1 MSGTAR
7 RQQSVFQYVDKP
19 LMLSYI
25 ALCLLGLLT
34 IYSSVYDAGQDWMN
48 QERGNAMK
56 QLAFVG
62 ISWLSIVIILS
73 LDARF
78 FEGLAPLFYLIFLFL
93 SVLVAFVGNEINGA
107 RAWFSIGGFGLQPGE
122 FLKLGTILMIAFL
135 LREKSTQ
142 LRSQSIKN
150 TLFFV
155 VLFPVVSLL
164 LQKDTGSALVYAS
177 FLLVLYREGMSP
189 LLMQLGIWALILGV
203 LTLLFDEKISAG
215 IVLGLSFLYV
225 ALSSQRWRTFLRSL
239 TYIIPSLLIIAS
251 VEFAYENVLQP
262 HQKKRIDVLLGKVD
276 DVKGAGYNVHQSL
289 IAIGS
294 GGLLGKGYLEGTQ
307 TKFDF
312 VPEQSTDF
320 IFCTIGEEFG
330 FVGSILLL
338 LLYLFV
344 LFRIL
349 QLSEL
354 QGNRF
359 GRVYGYGVA
368 SVLFAHIVVNIG
380 MTIGLLPVIGIP
392 LPLLSYGGS
401 SQIAFGLMMGIML
414 RLDSGRRTGLN

>member
-19 LMLSYI
+19 LLLSYV
-25 ALCLLGLLT
+25 ALCILGLLT

-62 ISWLSIVIILS
+62 VAWLSIVIVLS
-73 LDARF
+73 LDSRF
-78 FEGLAPLFYLIFLFL
+78 FEGLAPIFYLIFLFL
-93 SVLVAFVGNEINGA
+93 SILVAFVGNEINGA

-142 LRSQSIKN
+142 LRSRSIKN
-150 TLFFV
+150 ALFV
-155 VLFPVVSLL
+155 VILLPVASLL

-189 LLMQLGIWALILGV
+189 LLMQLGIWALFLGV
-203 LTLLFDEKISAG
+203 LTLLFDEKISSG
-215 IVLGLSFLYV
+215 IVLGLAFIYIL
-225 ALSSQRWRTFLRSL
+225 LSNHRWRSFVRSL
-239 TYIIPSLLIIAS
+239 TYIIPSLLMIAS
-251 VEFAYENVLQP
+251 VEFAYDKVLQP

-294 GGLLGKGYLEGTQ
+294 GGFLGKGYLQGTQ

-349 QLSEL
+349 HLSEM

-359 GRVYGYGVA
+359 GRVYGYGLV

-401 SQIAFGLMMGIML
+401 SQIAFGLMVGIML

>member
-62 ISWLSIVIILS
+62 ISWMCIIIVLS

-78 FEGLAPLFYLIFLFL
+78 FEGLAPIFYLIFLFL
-93 SVLVAFVGNEINGA
+93 SILVAFVGNEINGA

-155 VLFPVVSLL
+155 VLLPVVSLL

-225 ALSSQRWRTFLRSL
+225 ALSSQRWKTFLRSL
-239 TYIIPSLLIIAS
+239 RYIIPSLLMIAS

-330 FVGSILLL
+330 FVGSIFLL

-349 QLSEL
+349 KLSEM

-401 SQIAFGLMMGIML
+401 SQIAFGLMIGIML

>member
-225 ALSSQRWRTFLRSL
+225 ALSSHRWRTFLRSL
-239 TYIIPSLLIIAS
+239 TYIIPSLLMIAS

>member
-1 MSGTAR
+1 M
-7 RQQSVFQYVDKP
+7 
-19 LMLSYI
+19 
-25 ALCLLGLLT
+25 
-34 IYSSVYDAGQDWMN
+34 
-48 QERGNAMK
+48 
-56 QLAFVG
+56 
-62 ISWLSIVIILS
+62 
-73 LDARF
+73 
-78 FEGLAPLFYLIFLFL
+78 
-93 SVLVAFVGNEINGA
+93 
-107 RAWFSIGGFGLQPGE
+107 
-122 FLKLGTILMIAFL
+122 
-135 LREKSTQ
+135 
-142 LRSQSIKN
+142 
-150 TLFFV
+150 
-155 VLFPVVSLL
+155 
-164 LQKDTGSALVYAS
+164 
-177 FLLVLYREGMSP
+177 
-189 LLMQLGIWALILGV
+189 GV

-225 ALSSQRWRTFLRSL
+225 ALSSQRWKTFLRSL
-239 TYIIPSLLIIAS
+239 RYIIPSLLMIAS

-330 FVGSILLL
+330 FVGSIFLL

-349 QLSEL
+349 KLSEM

-401 SQIAFGLMMGIML
+401 SQIAFGLMIGIML

>member
-1 MSGTAR
+1 
-7 RQQSVFQYVDKP
+7 
-19 LMLSYI
+19 
-25 ALCLLGLLT
+25 
-34 IYSSVYDAGQDWMN
+34 VYDAGQDWMN

-62 ISWLSIVIILS
+62 VAWLSIVVVLS
-73 LDARF
+73 LDSRF
-78 FEGLAPLFYLIFLFL
+78 FEGLAPIFYLIFLFL
-93 SVLVAFVGNEINGA
+93 SILVAFVGNEINGA

-135 LREKSTQ
+135 LREKNTQ
-142 LRSQSIKN
+142 LRSRSIKN
-150 TLFFV
+150 SLFV
-155 VLFPVVSLL
+155 VIILPVASLL

-189 LLMQLGIWALILGV
+189 LLMQLGIWALFLGV
-203 LTLLFDEKISAG
+203 LTLLFDEKISSG
-215 IVLGLSFLYV
+215 IVLGLAFIYIL
-225 ALSSQRWRTFLRSL
+225 LSNHRWRSFVRSL
-239 TYIIPSLLIIAS
+239 TYIIPSLLMIAS
-251 VEFAYENVLQP
+251 VEFAYDKVLQP

-294 GGLLGKGYLEGTQ
+294 GGFLGKGYLQGTQ

-349 QLSEL
+349 QLSEM

-359 GRVYGYGVA
+359 GRVYGYGLV

-401 SQIAFGLMMGIML
+401 SQIAFGLMVGIML

>member
-19 LMLSYI
+19 LLLSYI

-62 ISWLSIVIILS
+62 ISWICIIIVLS

-78 FEGLAPLFYLIFLFL
+78 FEGLAPIFYLIFLFL
-93 SVLVAFVGNEINGA
+93 SILVAFVGNEINGA

-155 VLFPVVSLL
+155 VLLPVVSLL

-225 ALSSQRWRTFLRSL
+225 ALSSQRWKTFLRSL
-239 TYIIPSLLIIAS
+239 SYIIPSLLMIAS

-330 FVGSILLL
+330 FVGSIFLL

-344 LFRIL
+344 LFRIFE
-349 QLSEL
+349 LSEM

-401 SQIAFGLMMGIML
+401 SQIAFGLMIGIML

>member
-203 LTLLFDEKISAG
+203 LTLLFDEKIAAG

-225 ALSSQRWRTFLRSL
+225 ALSRQRWRTFLRSL
-239 TYIIPSLLIIAS
+239 TYIIPSLFMIAS

>member
-25 ALCLLGLLT
+25 ALCILGLLT

-56 QLAFVG
+56 QLVFVG
-62 ISWLSIVIILS
+62 ISWLCIIIILS

-78 FEGLAPLFYLIFLFL
+78 FEGLAPIFYLTFLFL
-93 SVLVAFVGNEINGA
+93 SILVAFVGNEINGA

-155 VLFPVVSLL
+155 VLLPVVSLL

-203 LTLLFDEKISAG
+203 LTLLFDEKISSG

-225 ALSSQRWRTFLRSL
+225 GLSSQRWKTLLRSL
-239 TYIIPSLLIIAS
+239 TYIIPSLLMIAS

-349 QLSEL
+349 HLSEL

-401 SQIAFGLMMGIML
+401 SQIAFGLMIGIML

>member
-56 QLAFVG
+56 QLVFVG
-62 ISWLSIVIILS
+62 ISWLCIIIILS

-78 FEGLAPLFYLIFLFL
+78 FEGLAPIFYLTFLFL
-93 SVLVAFVGNEINGA
+93 SILVAFVGNEINGA

-203 LTLLFDEKISAG
+203 LTLLFDEKISSG

-225 ALSSQRWRTFLRSL
+225 GLSSQRWKTLLRSL
-239 TYIIPSLLIIAS
+239 TYIIPSLLMIAS

-349 QLSEL
+349 HLSEL

-401 SQIAFGLMMGIML
+401 SQIAFGLMIGIML

>member
-1 MSGTAR
+1 MSSTSR
-7 RQQSVFQYVDKP
+7 SQQSIFQYVDKP
-19 LMLSYI
+19 LLLSYI
-25 ALCLLGLLT
+25 ALCILGLLT
-34 IYSSVYDAGQDWMN
+34 IYSSVYDAGQDWIN
-48 QERGNAMK
+48 QERENAMK

-62 ISWLSIVIILS
+62 VAWLLVVVVLS

-78 FEGLAPLFYLIFLFL
+78 FEGIAPIAYLIFLFL
-93 SVLVAFVGNEINGA
+93 SVLVAFVGKEINGA
-107 RAWFSIGGFGLQPGE
+107 RAWFGFGGFGLQPGE
-122 FLKLGTILMIAFL
+122 FLKLGSILMVAYL
-135 LREKSTQ
+135 LREKNTQ

-150 TLFFV
+150 ALFV
-155 VLFPVVSLL
+155 VILLPAVSLL

-189 LLMQLGIWALILGV
+189 LLMQLGIWALFLSV
-203 LTLLFDEKISAG
+203 LTLMLGEQITSG
-215 IVLGLSFLYV
+215 IVLGLGVIYI
-225 ALSSQRWRTFLRSL
+225 ALSTHRWRTFLRSL
-239 TYIIPSLLIIAS
+239 YIIIPSVLMIAS
-251 VEFAYENVLQP
+251 VEFAYERMLQP

-294 GGLLGKGYLEGTQ
+294 GGFFGKGYLDGTQ

-349 QLSEL
+349 HLSEL

-359 GRVYGYGVA
+359 GRVYGYGVVA
-368 SVLFAHIVVNIG
+368 ILFAHIVVNIG

-401 SQIAFGLMMGIML
+401 SQIAFGLMIGIML

>member
-1 MSGTAR
+1 MSDTAR

-19 LMLSYI
+19 LLLSYI
-25 ALCLLGLLT
+25 ALCLLGLLA

-48 QERGNAMK
+48 QERSNAMK
-56 QLAFVG
+56 QLAFVAVA
-62 ISWLSIVIILS
+62 WLSILVVLS

-78 FEGLAPLFYLIFLFL
+78 FEGFAPIFYLIFLFL
-93 SVLVAFVGNEINGA
+93 SILVAFVGNEINGA

-135 LREKSTQ
+135 LREKNTQ
-142 LRSQSIKN
+142 LRSRSIKN
-150 TLFFV
+150 ALFFV
-155 VLFPVVSLL
+155 VLLPVVSLL

-189 LLMQLGIWALILGV
+189 LLMQLGIWALFLSVI
-203 LTLLFDEKISAG
+203 TLLFGEKVSSGIIAG
-215 IVLGLSFLYV
+215 MAVVYIILSTH
-225 ALSSQRWRTFLRSL
+225 RWKAFLRL
-239 TYIIPSLLIIAS
+239 LAYIIPSLLMIAS
-251 VEFAYENVLQP
+251 VEFAYERILQP
-262 HQKKRIDVLLGKVD
+262 HQRKRIDVLLGKVD

-294 GGLLGKGYLEGTQ
+294 GGFLGKGYLEGTQ

-330 FVGSILLL
+330 FVGSVLLL

-349 QLSEL
+349 KLSEL

-359 GRVYGYGVA
+359 GRVYGYGVV

>member
-203 LTLLFDEKISAG
+203 LTLLFDEKIAAG

-225 ALSSQRWRTFLRSL
+225 ALSSKRWRTFLRSL
-239 TYIIPSLLIIAS
+239 TYIIPSLFMIAS

-349 QLSEL
+349 HLSEL

>member
-62 ISWLSIVIILS
+62 ISWMCIIIVLS

-78 FEGLAPLFYLIFLFL
+78 FEGLAPIFYLIFLFL
-93 SVLVAFVGNEINGA
+93 SILVAFVGNEINGA

-155 VLFPVVSLL
+155 VLLPVVSLL

-225 ALSSQRWRTFLRSL
+225 ALSSQRWKTFLRSL
-239 TYIIPSLLIIAS
+239 SYIIPSLLMIAS

-330 FVGSILLL
+330 FVGSIFLL

-349 QLSEL
+349 KLSEM

-401 SQIAFGLMMGIML
+401 SQIAFGLMIGIML

>member
-25 ALCLLGLLT
+25 ALCILGLLT

-56 QLAFVG
+56 QLVFVG
-62 ISWLSIVIILS
+62 ISWLCIIIILS

-78 FEGLAPLFYLIFLFL
+78 FEGLAPIFYLTFLFL
-93 SVLVAFVGNEINGA
+93 SILVAFVGNEINGA

-203 LTLLFDEKISAG
+203 LTLLFDEKISSG
-215 IVLGLSFLYV
+215 VVLGLSFLYV
-225 ALSSQRWRTFLRSL
+225 GLSSQRWKTLLRSL
-239 TYIIPSLLIIAS
+239 TYIIPSLLMIAS

-349 QLSEL
+349 HLSEL

-401 SQIAFGLMMGIML
+401 SQIAFGLMIGIML

>member
-1 MSGTAR
+1 MRGTAR
-7 RQQSVFQYVDKP
+7 SQHSVFQFVDKP
-19 LMLSYI
+19 LLFSYL
-25 ALCLLGLLT
+25 ALCILGLLT
-34 IYSSVYDAGQDWMN
+34 IYSSVYDSGQDWMN
-48 QERGNAMK
+48 QERENAMK

-62 ISWLSIVIILS
+62 IAWLSIIVVLS

-78 FEGLAPLFYLIFLFL
+78 FEGFAPIFYLIFLFL
-93 SVLVAFVGNEINGA
+93 SILVAFVGNEINGA
-107 RAWFSIGGFGLQPGE
+107 RAWFSIGIFGLQPGE
-122 FLKLGTILMIAFL
+122 FLKLGTILMIAYL
-135 LREKSTQ
+135 LREKNVQ

-150 TLFFV
+150 SLFFIV
-155 VLFPVVSLL
+155 VLPVFSLI

-203 LTLLFDEKISAG
+203 LTLLFNEKITAG
-215 IVLGLSFLYV
+215 IVLGLGIIYI
-225 ALSSQRWRTFLRSL
+225 ALSNHRWRIFVRSL
-239 TYIIPSLLIIAS
+239 SYIIPSLLIIGS
-251 VEFAYENVLQP
+251 VEFTYEKVLQP
-262 HQKKRIDVLLGKVD
+262 HQRKRIDVLLGKVD

-294 GGLLGKGYLEGTQ
+294 GGFVGKGYLEGTQ

-349 QLSEL
+349 QLAEL

-359 GRVYGYGVA
+359 GRVYGYGVVA
-368 SVLFAHIVVNIG
+368 ILFAHIVVNIG

-401 SQIAFGLMMGIML
+401 SQIAFGLMFGIML

>member
-62 ISWLSIVIILS
+62 ISWLCIIIVLS

-78 FEGLAPLFYLIFLFL
+78 FEGLAPIFYLIFLFL
-93 SVLVAFVGNEINGA
+93 SILVAFVGNEINGA

-155 VLFPVVSLL
+155 VLLPVVSLL

-225 ALSSQRWRTFLRSL
+225 ALSSQRWKTFLRSL
-239 TYIIPSLLIIAS
+239 SYIIPSLLMIAS

-330 FVGSILLL
+330 FVGSIFLL

-349 QLSEL
+349 KLSEM

-401 SQIAFGLMMGIML
+401 SQIAFGLMIGIML

>member
-19 LMLSYI
+19 LLLSYV
-25 ALCLLGLLT
+25 ALCIIGLLT

-62 ISWLSIVIILS
+62 VAWLSVVVVLS
-73 LDARF
+73 LDSRF
-78 FEGLAPLFYLIFLFL
+78 FEGLAPIFYLIFLFL
-93 SVLVAFVGNEINGA
+93 SILVAFVGNEINGA

-135 LREKSTQ
+135 LREKNTQ
-142 LRSQSIKN
+142 LRSRSIKN
-150 TLFFV
+150 ALFV
-155 VLFPVVSLL
+155 VILLPVASLL

-189 LLMQLGIWALILGV
+189 LLMQLGIWALFLGV
-203 LTLLFDEKISAG
+203 LTLLFDEKISSG
-215 IVLGLSFLYV
+215 IVLGLAFIYILFSNH
-225 ALSSQRWRTFLRSL
+225 RWRSFVRSL
-239 TYIIPSLLIIAS
+239 TYIIPSLLMIAS
-251 VEFAYENVLQP
+251 VEFAYDKVLQP

-294 GGLLGKGYLEGTQ
+294 GGFLGKGYLQGTQ

-349 QLSEL
+349 HLSEM

-359 GRVYGYGVA
+359 GRVYGYGLV

-401 SQIAFGLMMGIML
+401 SQIAFGLMVGIML

>member
-1 MSGTAR
+1 MSSTSR
-7 RQQSVFQYVDKP
+7 SQQSIFQYVDKP
-19 LMLSYI
+19 LLLSYI
-25 ALCLLGLLT
+25 ALCILGLLT
-34 IYSSVYDAGQDWMN
+34 IYSSVYDAGQDWIN
-48 QERGNAMK
+48 QERENAMK

-62 ISWLSIVIILS
+62 VAWLLVVVVLS

-78 FEGLAPLFYLIFLFL
+78 FEGIAPIAYLIFLFL
-93 SVLVAFVGNEINGA
+93 SVLVAFVGKEINGA
-107 RAWFSIGGFGLQPGE
+107 RAWFGFGGFGLQPGE
-122 FLKLGTILMIAFL
+122 FLKLGSILMVAYL
-135 LREKSTQ
+135 LREKNTQ

-150 TLFFV
+150 ALFV
-155 VLFPVVSLL
+155 VILLPAVSLL

-189 LLMQLGIWALILGV
+189 LLMQLGIWALFLSV
-203 LTLLFDEKISAG
+203 LTLMLGEQITSG
-215 IVLGLSFLYV
+215 IVLGLGVIYI
-225 ALSSQRWRTFLRSL
+225 ALSTHRWRTFLRSL
-239 TYIIPSLLIIAS
+239 YIIIPSVLMIAS
-251 VEFAYENVLQP
+251 VEFAYERVLQP

-294 GGLLGKGYLEGTQ
+294 GGFFGKGYLDGTQ

-349 QLSEL
+349 HLSEL

-359 GRVYGYGVA
+359 GRVYGYGVVA
-368 SVLFAHIVVNIG
+368 ILFAHIVVNIG

-401 SQIAFGLMMGIML
+401 SQIAFGLMIGIML

>member
-1 MSGTAR
+1 MNGTSR
-7 RQQSVFQYVDKP
+7 SQQSIFQYVDKP
-19 LMLSYI
+19 LLLSYI
-25 ALCLLGLLT
+25 ALCILGLLT

-48 QERGNAMK
+48 QERENATK

-62 ISWLSIVIILS
+62 VAWLTVVIVLS

-78 FEGLAPLFYLIFLFL
+78 FEGIAPIAYLLFLFL
-93 SVLVAFVGNEINGA
+93 SVLVAFVGKEINGA
-107 RAWFSIGGFGLQPGE
+107 RAWFGLGGFGIQPGE
-122 FLKLGTILMIAFL
+122 FLKLGSILMVAFL
-135 LREKSTQ
+135 LREKNTQ
-142 LRSQSIKN
+142 IRFQSIKN
-150 TLFFV
+150 ALFV
-155 VLFPVVSLL
+155 VVLLPAVSLL

-189 LLMQLGIWALILGV
+189 LLMQLGIWALFLSV

-215 IVLGLSFLYV
+215 IVLGLGTIYI
-225 ALSSQRWRTFLRSL
+225 ALSTHRWRTFVRSL
-239 TYIIPSLLIIAS
+239 NYLIPSLLMIVS
-251 VEFAYENVLQP
+251 VEFAYERLLQP

-294 GGLLGKGYLEGTQ
+294 GGFIGKGYLEGTQ

-349 QLSEL
+349 RLAEL

-359 GRVYGYGVA
+359 GRVYGYGVVA
-368 SVLFAHIVVNIG
+368 ILFAHIVVNIG

-401 SQIAFGLMMGIML
+401 SQIAFGLMIGIML

>member
-239 TYIIPSLLIIAS
+239 TYIIPSLLMIAS

-349 QLSEL
+349 HLSEL

>member
-19 LMLSYI
+19 LLLSYV
-25 ALCLLGLLT
+25 ALCIIGLLT

-62 ISWLSIVIILS
+62 VAWLSIVVVLS
-73 LDARF
+73 LDSRF
-78 FEGLAPLFYLIFLFL
+78 FEGLAPIFYLIFLFL
-93 SVLVAFVGNEINGA
+93 SILVAFVGNEINGA

-135 LREKSTQ
+135 LREKNTQ
-142 LRSQSIKN
+142 LRSRSIKN
-150 TLFFV
+150 SLFV
-155 VLFPVVSLL
+155 VIILPVASLL

-189 LLMQLGIWALILGV
+189 LLMQLGIWALFLGV
-203 LTLLFDEKISAG
+203 LTLLFDEKISSG
-215 IVLGLSFLYV
+215 IVLGLAFIYILFSNH
-225 ALSSQRWRTFLRSL
+225 RWRSFVRSL
-239 TYIIPSLLIIAS
+239 TYIIPSLLMIAS
-251 VEFAYENVLQP
+251 VEFAYDKVLQP

-294 GGLLGKGYLEGTQ
+294 GGFLGKGYLQGTQ

-349 QLSEL
+349 HLSEM

-359 GRVYGYGVA
+359 GRVYGYGLV

-401 SQIAFGLMMGIML
+401 SQIAFGLMVGIML

>member
-78 FEGLAPLFYLIFLFL
+78 FEGLAPIFYLTFLFL
-93 SVLVAFVGNEINGA
+93 SILVAFVGNEINGA

-203 LTLLFDEKISAG
+203 LTLLFDEKISSG

-225 ALSSQRWRTFLRSL
+225 GLSSQRWKTLLRSL
-239 TYIIPSLLIIAS
+239 TYIIPSLLMIAS

-349 QLSEL
+349 HLSEL

-401 SQIAFGLMMGIML
+401 SQIAFGLMIGIML

>member
-1 MSGTAR
+1 
-7 RQQSVFQYVDKP
+7 
-19 LMLSYI
+19 
-25 ALCLLGLLT
+25 
-34 IYSSVYDAGQDWMN
+34 
-48 QERGNAMK
+48 
-56 QLAFVG
+56 
-62 ISWLSIVIILS
+62 
-73 LDARF
+73 
-78 FEGLAPLFYLIFLFL
+78 
-93 SVLVAFVGNEINGA
+93 
-107 RAWFSIGGFGLQPGE
+107 
-122 FLKLGTILMIAFL
+122 MIAFL

-155 VLFPVVSLL
+155 VLLPVVSLL

-225 ALSSQRWRTFLRSL
+225 ALSSQRWKTFLRSL
-239 TYIIPSLLIIAS
+239 SYIIPSLLMIAS

-330 FVGSILLL
+330 FVGSIFLL

-349 QLSEL
+349 KLSEM

-401 SQIAFGLMMGIML
+401 SQIAFGLMIGIML

>member
-19 LMLSYI
+19 LLLSYV
-25 ALCLLGLLT
+25 ALCILGLLT

-62 ISWLSIVIILS
+62 VAWLSIVVVLS
-73 LDARF
+73 LDSRF
-78 FEGLAPLFYLIFLFL
+78 FEGLAPIFYLIFLFL
-93 SVLVAFVGNEINGA
+93 SILVAFVGNEINGA

-142 LRSQSIKN
+142 LRSRSIKN
-150 TLFFV
+150 ALFV
-155 VLFPVVSLL
+155 VILLPVASLL

-189 LLMQLGIWALILGV
+189 LLMQLGIWALFLGV
-203 LTLLFDEKISAG
+203 LTLLFDEKISSG
-215 IVLGLSFLYV
+215 IVLGLAFIYIL
-225 ALSSQRWRTFLRSL
+225 LSNHRWRSFVRSL
-239 TYIIPSLLIIAS
+239 TYIIPSLLMIAS
-251 VEFAYENVLQP
+251 VEFAYDKVLQP

-294 GGLLGKGYLEGTQ
+294 GGFLGKGYLQGTQ

-349 QLSEL
+349 HLSEM

-359 GRVYGYGVA
+359 GRVYGYGLV

-401 SQIAFGLMMGIML
+401 SQIAFGLMVGIML

>member
-25 ALCLLGLLT
+25 ALCILGLLT

-62 ISWLSIVIILS
+62 ISWLCIIIILS

-78 FEGLAPLFYLIFLFL
+78 FEGLAPIFYLTFLFL
-93 SVLVAFVGNEINGA
+93 SILVAFVGNEINGA

-203 LTLLFDEKISAG
+203 LTLLFDEKISSG

-225 ALSSQRWRTFLRSL
+225 GLSSQRWKTLLRSL
-239 TYIIPSLLIIAS
+239 TYIIPSLLMIAS

-349 QLSEL
+349 HLSEL

-401 SQIAFGLMMGIML
+401 SQIAFGLMIGIML

>member
-203 LTLLFDEKISAG
+203 LTLLFDEKIAAG

-225 ALSSQRWRTFLRSL
+225 ALSRQRWRTFLRSL
-239 TYIIPSLLIIAS
+239 TYIIPSLFMIAS

-349 QLSEL
+349 HLSEL

>member
-62 ISWLSIVIILS
+62 ISWLCIIIILS

-78 FEGLAPLFYLIFLFL
+78 FEGLAPIFYLTFLFL
-93 SVLVAFVGNEINGA
+93 SILVAFVGNEINGA

-203 LTLLFDEKISAG
+203 LTLLFDEKISSG

-225 ALSSQRWRTFLRSL
+225 GLSSQRWKTLLRSL
-239 TYIIPSLLIIAS
+239 TYIIPSLLMIAS

-349 QLSEL
+349 HLSEL

-401 SQIAFGLMMGIML
+401 SQIAFGLMIGIML

>member
-19 LMLSYI
+19 LLLSYV
-25 ALCLLGLLT
+25 ALCILGLLT

-62 ISWLSIVIILS
+62 VAWLSIVVVLS
-73 LDARF
+73 LDSRF
-78 FEGLAPLFYLIFLFL
+78 FEGLAPIFYLIFLFL
-93 SVLVAFVGNEINGA
+93 SILVAFVGNEINGA

-142 LRSQSIKN
+142 LRSRSIKN
-150 TLFFV
+150 ALFV
-155 VLFPVVSLL
+155 VILLPVASLL

-189 LLMQLGIWALILGV
+189 LLMQLGIWALFLGV
-203 LTLLFDEKISAG
+203 LTLLLDEKISSG
-215 IVLGLSFLYV
+215 IVLGLAFIYIL
-225 ALSSQRWRTFLRSL
+225 LSNHRWRSFVRSL
-239 TYIIPSLLIIAS
+239 TYIIPSLLMIAS
-251 VEFAYENVLQP
+251 VEFAYDKVLQP

-294 GGLLGKGYLEGTQ
+294 GGFLGKGYLQGTQ

-349 QLSEL
+349 QLSEM

-359 GRVYGYGVA
+359 GRVYGYGLV

-401 SQIAFGLMMGIML
+401 SQIAFGLMVGIML

>member
-107 RAWFSIGGFGLQPGE
+107 RAWFSIGSFGLQPGE

-203 LTLLFDEKISAG
+203 LTLLFDEKIAAG

-239 TYIIPSLLIIAS
+239 TYIIPSLLMIAS

-349 QLSEL
+349 HLSEL

>member
-19 LMLSYI
+19 LLLSYV
-25 ALCLLGLLT
+25 ALCILGLLT

-62 ISWLSIVIILS
+62 VAWMSIVVVLS
-73 LDARF
+73 LDSRF
-78 FEGLAPLFYLIFLFL
+78 FEGLAPIFYLIFLFL
-93 SVLVAFVGNEINGA
+93 SILVAFVGNEINGA

-135 LREKSTQ
+135 LREKNTQ
-142 LRSQSIKN
+142 LRSRSIKN
-150 TLFFV
+150 ALFV
-155 VLFPVVSLL
+155 VILLPVASLL

-189 LLMQLGIWALILGV
+189 LLMQLGIWALFLGV
-203 LTLLFDEKISAG
+203 LTLLFDEKISSG
-215 IVLGLSFLYV
+215 IVLGLAFIYIL
-225 ALSSQRWRTFLRSL
+225 LSNHRWRSFVRSL
-239 TYIIPSLLIIAS
+239 TYIIPSLLMIAS
-251 VEFAYENVLQP
+251 VEFAYDKVLQP

-294 GGLLGKGYLEGTQ
+294 GGFLGKGYLQGTQ

-349 QLSEL
+349 HLSEM

-359 GRVYGYGVA
+359 GRVYGYGLV

-401 SQIAFGLMMGIML
+401 SQIAFGLMVGIML

>member
-62 ISWLSIVIILS
+62 ISWLCIIIVLS

-78 FEGLAPLFYLIFLFL
+78 FEGLAPIFYLIFLFL
-93 SVLVAFVGNEINGA
+93 SILVAFVGNEINGA

-122 FLKLGTILMIAFL
+122 FLKLGTILMLAFL

-155 VLFPVVSLL
+155 VLLPVVSLL

-225 ALSSQRWRTFLRSL
+225 ALSSQRWKTFLRSL
-239 TYIIPSLLIIAS
+239 SYIIPSLLMIAS

-330 FVGSILLL
+330 FVGSIFLL

-349 QLSEL
+349 KLSEM

-401 SQIAFGLMMGIML
+401 SQIAFGLMIGIML

>member
-19 LMLSYI
+19 LLLSYV
-25 ALCLLGLLT
+25 ALCILGLLT

-62 ISWLSIVIILS
+62 VAWLSIVVVLS
-73 LDARF
+73 LDSRF
-78 FEGLAPLFYLIFLFL
+78 FEGLAPIFYLIFLFL
-93 SVLVAFVGNEINGA
+93 SILVAFVGNEINGA

-142 LRSQSIKN
+142 LSSRSIKN
-150 TLFFV
+150 ALFV
-155 VLFPVVSLL
+155 VILLPVASLL

-189 LLMQLGIWALILGV
+189 LLMQLGIWALFLGV
-203 LTLLFDEKISAG
+203 LTLLFDEKISSG
-215 IVLGLSFLYV
+215 IVLGLAFIYIL
-225 ALSSQRWRTFLRSL
+225 LSNHRWRSFVRSL
-239 TYIIPSLLIIAS
+239 TYIIPSLLMIAS
-251 VEFAYENVLQP
+251 VEFAYDKVLQP

-294 GGLLGKGYLEGTQ
+294 GGFLGKGYLQGTQ

-349 QLSEL
+349 HLSEM

-359 GRVYGYGVA
+359 GRVYGYGLV

-401 SQIAFGLMMGIML
+401 SQIAFGLMVGIML

>member
-189 LLMQLGIWALILGV
+189 LLMQLGIWALFLGV

>member
-25 ALCLLGLLT
+25 ALCILGLLT

-56 QLAFVG
+56 QLVFVG
-62 ISWLSIVIILS
+62 ISWLCIIIILS

-78 FEGLAPLFYLIFLFL
+78 FEGLAPIFYLTFLFL
-93 SVLVAFVGNEINGA
+93 SILVAFVGNEINGA

-225 ALSSQRWRTFLRSL
+225 AL
-239 TYIIPSLLIIAS
+239 
-251 VEFAYENVLQP
+251 
-262 HQKKRIDVLLGKVD
+262 
-276 DVKGAGYNVHQSL
+276 
-289 IAIGS
+289 
-294 GGLLGKGYLEGTQ
+294 
-307 TKFDF
+307 
-312 VPEQSTDF
+312 
-320 IFCTIGEEFG
+320 
-330 FVGSILLL
+330 
-338 LLYLFV
+338 
-344 LFRIL
+344 
-349 QLSEL
+349 
-354 QGNRF
+354 
-359 GRVYGYGVA
+359 
-368 SVLFAHIVVNIG
+368 
-380 MTIGLLPVIGIP
+380 
-392 LPLLSYGGS
+392 
-401 SQIAFGLMMGIML
+401 
-414 RLDSGRRTGLN
+414 

>member
-25 ALCLLGLLT
+25 ALCILGLLT

-56 QLAFVG
+56 QLVFVG
-62 ISWLSIVIILS
+62 ISWLCIIIILS

-78 FEGLAPLFYLIFLFL
+78 FEGLAPIFYLTFLFL
-93 SVLVAFVGNEINGA
+93 SILVAFVGNEINGA

-155 VLFPVVSLL
+155 VLLPVVSLL

-225 ALSSQRWRTFLRSL
+225 ALSSQRWKTLLRSL
-239 TYIIPSLLIIAS
+239 TYIIPSLLMIAS

-349 QLSEL
+349 HLSEL

-401 SQIAFGLMMGIML
+401 SQIAFGLMIGIML

>member
-19 LMLSYI
+19 LLLSYV
-25 ALCLLGLLT
+25 ALCILGLLT

-62 ISWLSIVIILS
+62 VAWLSIVVVLS
-73 LDARF
+73 LDSRF
-78 FEGLAPLFYLIFLFL
+78 FEGLAPIFYLIFLFL
-93 SVLVAFVGNEINGA
+93 SILVAFVGNEINGA

-142 LRSQSIKN
+142 LSSRSIKN
-150 TLFFV
+150 ALFV
-155 VLFPVVSLL
+155 VILLPVTSLL

-189 LLMQLGIWALILGV
+189 LLMQLGIWALFLGV
-203 LTLLFDEKISAG
+203 LTLLFDEKISSG
-215 IVLGLSFLYV
+215 IVLGLAFIYIL
-225 ALSSQRWRTFLRSL
+225 LSNHRWRSFVRSL
-239 TYIIPSLLIIAS
+239 TYIIPSLLMIAS
-251 VEFAYENVLQP
+251 VEFAYDKVLQP

-294 GGLLGKGYLEGTQ
+294 GGFLGKGYLQGTQ

-349 QLSEL
+349 HLSEM

-359 GRVYGYGVA
+359 GRVYGYGLV

-401 SQIAFGLMMGIML
+401 SQIAFGLMVGIML

>member
-239 TYIIPSLLIIAS
+239 TYIIPSLLMIAS